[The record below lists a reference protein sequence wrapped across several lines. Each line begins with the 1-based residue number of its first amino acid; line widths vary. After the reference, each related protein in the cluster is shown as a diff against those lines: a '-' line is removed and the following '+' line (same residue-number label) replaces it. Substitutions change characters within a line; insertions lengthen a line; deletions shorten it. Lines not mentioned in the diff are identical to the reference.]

1 MNHPTI
7 DRLAM
12 LYLFHPLY
20 KHFRAPSV
28 FRIPILMY
36 HTISS
41 TRVHKPQARYFDTN
55 TDPVAFERQMRFLYE
70 NGYRSVSL
78 ETVRDLISRG
88 GLPFSTKYVCITFD
102 DGYRDFYTEAFP
114 VLKRFGLHATV
125 FLTTSFMGRSNGLSW
140 EIVRELIGEGIE
152 FGSHTV
158 THPQLRFLPG
168 KEIHREL
175 AESKKEIEARTR
187 FPVRSF
193 SYPFA
198 FPGQDRQLI
207 NTLRSVLLS
216 CGYTTG
222 LNGMVG
228 TVKPGDDP
236 FFLKRIPIDSLDTD
250 QFFRAKLEGGYN
262 WFCILQKLR
271 KLTQ

>member
-1 MNHPTI
+1 
-7 DRLAM
+7 M

-20 KHFRAPSV
+20 KRLRSSSA

-41 TRVHKPQARYFDTN
+41 ARVRKPQARYFDTN

-70 NGYRSVSL
+70 NGYRSVGL
-78 ETVRDLISRG
+78 ETVRNLISRG
-88 GLPFSTKYVCITFD
+88 GHPSSAKYVCITFD

-114 VLKRFGLHATV
+114 VLKRLGLNATV
-125 FLTTSFMGRSNGLSW
+125 FLATSFVGRSNCLSW
-140 EIVRELIGEGIE
+140 EIARELIAEGIE

-158 THPQLRFLPG
+158 THPQLRFMPE
-168 KEIHREL
+168 KEIYREL
-175 AESKKEIEARTR
+175 TESKNEIEARTG

-198 FPGQDRQLI
+198 FPDQDRQLI
-207 NTLRSVLLS
+207 NALRSVLQT

-250 QFFRAKLEGGYN
+250 RFFKAKIEGGYN
-262 WFCILQKLR
+262 WFRTLQRLR
-271 KLTQ
+271 KLSQ